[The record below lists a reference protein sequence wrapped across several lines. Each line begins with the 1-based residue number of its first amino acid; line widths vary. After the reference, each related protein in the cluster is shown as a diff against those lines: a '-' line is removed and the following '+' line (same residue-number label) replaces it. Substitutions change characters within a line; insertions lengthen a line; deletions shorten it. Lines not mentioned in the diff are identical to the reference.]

1 MWTLADNPYTFK
13 RLGKDQTHCSGEQF
27 VGILTTQQD
36 VTSRRNLRLHGIAQ
50 RQSGQIATFQRRE
63 INIKLG
69 LKRLF
74 SIGSLKHFDRFDRI
88 HAITRNPRVFT
99 GAFWS
104 IIISPSPVSNQPLLM
119 EGYLAVI
126 NSAKSWLIPLLP
138 FLIWYRFSLRFRPIC
153 SAKALIDNP
162 VHLITC
168 SRRCHFSVLGILFDM
183 LVEFV
188 CYVVSNRTVR
198 ELGSEIL
205 PVKKLEI
212 GGENLY

>member
-50 RQSGQIATFQRRE
+50 RQSGQIATFQGRE

-69 LKRLF
+69 LKKLL

-99 GAFWS
+99 GAFLVDHHLS
-104 IIISPSPVSNQPLLM
+104 FAGEQPTFADGGIFGSDQFGQIVADPIIT
-119 EGYLAVI
+119 
-126 NSAKSWLIPLLP
+126 